1 MIKRK
6 KKSKKKSIHGNSIKL
21 KDKEKKENNPLTNL
35 PTQAKS
41 SNKDRK
47 IYEKEKNENNDNNL
61 NLININLNNRKSY
74 SIKSSNYFLDLYSFE
89 EAIEKDYR
97 TIFRIF
103 YIYLLAKQPFF
114 HAILYRC
121 PLVHFSLRFLL
132 LIFIISCDLALNAIF
147 YFEDKISEKYKL
159 ARSLFLFAFSNNIT
173 VILLSTL
180 IGFIFVILYIRINN
194 FTNDIREVF
203 RKVEENIK
211 KCKKYVVT
219 TQKKL
224 ELKREIDYIFKK
236 YKIKII
242 IFVIIELLLTLF
254 FWYYVTVFC
263 QIYSSTQKSWLWDSF
278 LSILSRI
285 IFDLLLALGFA
296 KFYRIGVESNVK
308 CLYRISIFVYSY
320 R

>member
-1 MIKRK
+1 M
-6 KKSKKKSIHGNSIKL
+6 
-21 KDKEKKENNPLTNL
+21 D
-35 PTQAKS
+35 
-41 SNKDRK
+41 
-47 IYEKEKNENNDNNL
+47 
-61 NLININLNNRKSY
+61 
-74 SIKSSNYFLDLYSFE
+74 
-89 EAIEKDYR
+89 
-97 TIFRIF
+97 
-103 YIYLLAKQPFF
+103 
-114 HAILYRC
+114 
-121 PLVHFSLRFLL
+121 
-132 LIFIISCDLALNAIF
+132 
-147 YFEDKISEKYKL
+147 
-159 ARSLFLFAFSNNIT
+159 
-173 VILLSTL
+173 
-180 IGFIFVILYIRINN
+180 
-194 FTNDIREVF
+194 
-203 RKVEENIK
+203 RKVEKNIK

-296 KFYRIGVESNVK
+296 KFYRIGVESNVR